1 MKIFLRILALLILV
15 ISSLTSSNLVS
26 AVPPPAQTFYG
37 NVTLDGSPAPDGT
50 NVTAQMNGRT
60 AGSDST
66 SGGEY
71 SLIIQTIEGDQA
83 GDSITFFVDG
93 LNAGS
98 TTLNPGAITPRNL
111 SANHPPIQYTLTIN
125 RNGSGSTSG
134 AGTYDEGTVVNIS
147 ASPASGWQF
156 DNWSGNIGTIA
167 NVNDPT
173 TTITMNSNYT
183 ITANFSESPEGE
195 NTLTIAVNGNGTTI
209 PAVGSHNYPIGAVID
224 IKAYPDTG
232 WKFVNWSGST
242 GTIADV
248 NDPTTTIT
256 MNKDYTITANFAEVE
271 ADECT
276 LTMAVNGN
284 GTTIP
289 EVGSHIYTLGEVVNI
304 TAIPD
309 EGWQFDS
316 WTGDVADP
324 SSASTNITM
333 DSDKTVTA
341 NFSEVVVE
349 PPEEYTLTMAVNGN
363 GTTTPAVGSHT
374 YEEGTVVNINAIPA
388 SGWQFDNWSGGVS
401 QPNSASTTVTMDSD
415 KTVTANFS
423 HIAEE
428 YTLTMA
434 VNGNGATTP
443 AVGSHTYE
451 EGTVVNI
458 NATPDD
464 YWQFDGWTGDVADPS
479 SDSTTV
485 TIDSDKTV
493 TANFSQTEDTTPP
506 SITNISASNI
516 SKTSADIIWTT
527 DEPSDSR
534 VEFWASPGQLTP
546 LDETLVTEHLVHLT
560 GLTPATTYHYRVMSK
575 DWAGNLTTT
584 GESSFTTLGLP
595 ATFITGDWDIS
606 LTDTDTG
613 KQVAISFSVANVGD
627 LAGSYHISL
636 EINDEVEATK
646 EGSLNVGDS
655 ETLSFSI
662 TRDEAGAYQLVID
675 GLTLSFT
682 VGEASSPSS
691 PIWLLIIGIV
701 IGLAILA
708 VPLVLL
714 VRKRRLED
722 RSMPGSL
729 FLGEIEPEAEIEP
742 GPAAEERASREAEEY
757 PRREAIEVKES
768 GRSLKVTAQAAEKL
782 KEALLSKTADPEVG
796 FRLITS
802 PLKSNQLKMTLDT
815 AKEGDQVMEKDGIK
829 ILILAPEIVAA
840 LEGMVMDYQETDE
853 GGGFSI
859 SELTSD
865 T

>member
-134 AGTYDEGTVVNIS
+134 AGTYDEGTVVNIN

-156 DNWSGNIGTIA
+156 DNW
-167 NVNDPT
+167 
-173 TTITMNSNYT
+173 
-183 ITANFSESPEGE
+183 
-195 NTLTIAVNGNGTTI
+195 
-209 PAVGSHNYPIGAVID
+209 
-224 IKAYPDTG
+224 
-232 WKFVNWSGST
+232 
-242 GTIADV
+242 
-248 NDPTTTIT
+248 
-256 MNKDYTITANFAEVE
+256 
-271 ADECT
+271 
-276 LTMAVNGN
+276 
-284 GTTIP
+284 
-289 EVGSHIYTLGEVVNI
+289 
-304 TAIPD
+304 
-309 EGWQFDS
+309 
-316 WTGDVADP
+316 TGDVANP
-324 SSASTNITM
+324 SSAN
-333 DSDKTVTA
+333 
-341 NFSEVVVE
+341 
-349 PPEEYTLTMAVNGN
+349 
-363 GTTTPAVGSHT
+363 
-374 YEEGTVVNINAIPA
+374 
-388 SGWQFDNWSGGVS
+388 
-401 QPNSASTTVTMDSD
+401 
-415 KTVTANFS
+415 
-423 HIAEE
+423 
-428 YTLTMA
+428 
-434 VNGNGATTP
+434 
-443 AVGSHTYE
+443 
-451 EGTVVNI
+451 
-458 NATPDD
+458 
-464 YWQFDGWTGDVADPS
+464 
-479 SDSTTV
+479 TTV
-485 TIDSDKTV
+485 TIDSDKTI
-493 TANFSQTEDTTPP
+493 TANFSQIEDTTPP
-506 SITNISASNI
+506 SITDTSVSNI
-516 SKTSADIIWTT
+516 SKTSADIIWMT
-527 DEPSDSR
+527 DEPGDSR
-534 VEFWASPGQLTP
+534 LEYWSSPGQLTP

-742 GPAAEERASREAEEY
+742 GLAAEERASREAEEY